1 MKKKINKSSAKRLI
15 VILSLSLAILIAAG
29 AFSYAWIRNY
39 MDAGNVSVETGKMLY
54 KVTAYKVSNGVVS
67 STVLFDT
74 DDPVDA
80 KRAEEN
86 TSLQKPIILDKSLI
100 KVDVE
105 AEEEI
110 FFIIEKYAGSI
121 DFDVA
126 LSFDNDGLNG
136 GTEKDF
142 EYVGQLNYALEDDSD
157 AVVNAINAND
167 IQSYLTTHAENG
179 GKVENLGTIWN
190 TMEKTSLSGEQKY
203 ASIRLKIGKNI
214 GALSADSENNKFP
227 FKVELCVAQKGALP
241 SDLKTDTFYTDDLN
255 TFKQALQEYGSGDE
269 IYVTQDIEYIGDLVF
284 TRPCKLI
291 LIRSTLTVKGNLIY
305 SYMYG
310 GKFTINTVSDGH
322 IKIEKND
329 INEGEA
335 SGGNFQIDLPDTTI
349 EIEGAN
355 NAAEGKADIYVEGR
369 FTANASKAEGEGI
382 LFKGARICEKGSTNL
397 KPVLINGSSRIY
409 VSNRTRIGAL
419 TANFYCRKLILENN
433 GYIENVDLHAME
445 QDVTLLSSPCILIDN
460 AGMLGNDIIKLPKW
474 SKKFIDSEKDNL
486 SPNDNTQIISNKGSS
501 TIRAVADGH
510 DIGDPI
516 EVVNAGDYFYSN
528 GNKGGDGFRDDIEY
542 MLREQFVEAVNGDKS
557 NIIIHYEAPSPI
569 VLRDYPELSELGNL
583 QSFVEF
589 YAKNGEINAANA
601 LTKVTIICY
610 GNQTLSAT
618 DYSFIKTMTALT
630 ELDLSDAES
639 FNKAVPNNAFN
650 GMKTLT
656 KVTMSESDT
665 QWGQNIFT
673 GTGVDEIT
681 FPQSLTKLDNP
692 VNTYNNVTSEKV
704 LDGIKYVRT
713 SISLVSGLHKN
724 SSNGQYFFTPD
735 TYTRDAYVAY
745 YTNGGADWRA
755 KFFIDNGAIRYGEF
769 FLRYDPNAPDSERF
783 CEVVAFTGGYVMDAK
798 NNKTFVAWTD
808 DAYQNYQFDFNRIA
822 IDNKLYTI
830 TSYDP
835 YALYD
840 KLKSE
845 NAFNLVLENNVAY
858 IGEYAFASSNNTNSS
873 LGLVSVDIKGNPQ
886 IMGYAFAYNDV
897 LENFRA
903 ENLTTL
909 KGGYNL
915 SNNDSLEKVYMPKL
929 SVVEGGGD
937 ISTCKALKDVDIG
950 VIEKTET
957 NKTFYTSDDSYSY
970 ARFYIHTE
978 NAGAPSS
985 YTSAL
990 AADYRHIFVKKSYAD
1005 LYKVTTTYTG
1015 LTEMK
1020 ENGINSLIAADVN
1033 GNSLEEGEELAY
1045 YYVLDGNNAH
1055 LVACLLKTID
1065 KTGEDY
1071 TTIEKLGG
1079 YPVTYIGSAAYHFT
1093 AMKAQNITIPDGI
1106 NKVGDYAFDSSKA
1119 SFRKYC
1125 ITLDLADIEIAGKN
1139 AFYYTDMVRVV
1150 GDKLEEV
1157 GENTFSYNRNL
1168 VVVNLPNL
1176 SRSRP
1181 AGSIVTIPRV
1191 FEWCDNLRVAYIGW
1205 SENIAYDN
1213 AYSRAKNY
1221 IRFMNFVSGDTVIS
1235 PPSVNTVVN
1244 SGAPQ
1249 VKNTFL
1255 NNFVNSDTSFSNIC
1269 FSNYYD
1275 YPIDLE
1281 GMTTTIRLP
1290 GYIYLDK
1297 GNSEVELFSVSPDI
1311 ERFWNCKID
1320 ANGERN
1326 YYSPGVLYA
1335 DGAGYTTENNGTD
1348 PVFTVT
1354 SLGKHAYGVASISG
1368 IDTFVVADSIE
1379 IINDYALSGSA
1390 YLNGSTTLISLQNVN
1405 CLDLANAVELGSNAC
1420 YGNNI
1425 EYLKAN
1431 NIQKIGHYAFANCKK
1446 LRVVY
1451 LPLLDSMSGAYTF
1464 RYCESL
1470 TEVTFGSKLKNIA
1483 NNAFDG
1489 CTSLKTLTLLNS
1501 EDVVTVG
1508 ADNSSSLTSATIAA
1522 NVTVRVPMLVYSRY
1536 EEKYGKNGF
1545 GQIPFKNFEKFG
1557 MAVEDGEINYYLNV
1571 ISETDKTAYID
1582 YFNGELPTNVTLPDT
1597 LNGYKIVSVSAK
1609 AMSALVD
1616 VESVTLPKYMEY
1628 LNFTTADISDT
1639 VKTLVIDSNNTKFM
1653 TVDGVLYTKDGKTLL
1668 VYPMAKSGTSF
1679 AVDSGVTEIA
1689 YRAFYGAKN
1698 LQTVEFAS
1706 NAVVTI
1712 RDNAFEKCTVL
1723 KTIKFN
1729 NSTEST
1735 FAGNNILLGA
1745 NVNLKID
1752 VPDAAISEYKAK
1764 VLIDYSIL
1772 DRFI

>member
-157 AVVNAINAND
+157 AVVNADNADD
-167 IQSYLTTHAENG
+167 IQSYLATHAEND

-241 SDLKTDTFYTDDLN
+241 SDLKTDTFYADDLN

-284 TRPCKLI
+284 TRPCKLV

-382 LFKGARICEKGSTNL
+382 LFKGARICDKGSTNL

-433 GYIENVDLHAME
+433 GYIENVDLCAME

-610 GNQTLSAT
+610 GNQTLSTT

-639 FNKAVPNNAFN
+639 FNKAVPNNAFK
-650 GMKTLT
+650 GMTALT

-692 VNTYNNVTSEKV
+692 KVGNTITGERV

-713 SISLVSGLHKN
+713 SISLVSGLHQN

-735 TYTRDAYVAY
+735 SYTRDAYVAY
-745 YTNGGADWRA
+745 YSNGGADWRA

-769 FLRYDPNAPDSERF
+769 FLRYDPNASDAERF
-783 CEVVAFTGGYVMDAK
+783 CEVVAFTGGYVLDA
-798 NNKTFVAWTD
+798 NNSKTFIAWTD
-808 DAYQNYQFDFNRIA
+808 DAYQDYQFDFNRIE

-845 NAFNLVLENNVAY
+845 NAFNLVLESNVAY

-897 LENFRA
+897 LETFRA

-957 NKTFYTSDDSYSY
+957 NKTFYTSNDSYSY

-978 NAGAPSS
+978 NAGVSS
-985 YTSAL
+985 TYTSAL

-1005 LYKVTTTYTG
+1005 LYKVTSTYTG
-1015 LTEMK
+1015 LTEMG
-1020 ENGINSLIAADVN
+1020 ENSLDSLIAADVN
-1033 GNSLEEGEELAY
+1033 GNSLEDGEELAY

-1093 AMKAQNITIPDGI
+1093 SMKAQNITIPDGI
-1106 NKVGDYAFDSSKA
+1106 DKIGDYSFDSNK
-1119 SFRKYC
+1119 FKKYC
-1125 ITLDLADIEIAGKN
+1125 ITLDLSDIEIAGKS
-1139 AFYYTDMVRVV
+1139 AFYYMDMVRVV

-1157 GENTFSYNRNL
+1157 GKDTFSYNQNL
-1168 VVVNLPNL
+1168 VVANLPNL

-1181 AGSIVTIPRV
+1181 ASSSDTPQTV
-1191 FEWCDNLRVAYIGW
+1191 FVRCTSLRIAYIGW
-1205 SENIAYDN
+1205 SENISYDD

-1221 IRFMNFVSGDTVIS
+1221 IRFMNFVSGDAVIS

-1244 SGAPQ
+1244 SGAPK
-1249 VKNTFL
+1249 VKTNFY
-1255 NNFVNSDTSFSNIC
+1255 NNFANSDTSFSNIY

-1275 YPIDLE
+1275 YPIKIDD
-1281 GMTTTIRLP
+1281 MTATIRLP

-1297 GNSEVELFSVSPDI
+1297 GNSEVELFAVSPDI
-1311 ERFWNCKID
+1311 ERFWNYKID
-1320 ANGERN
+1320 ENGERN
-1326 YYSPGVLYA
+1326 YYSPGALYA
-1335 DGAGYTTENNGTD
+1335 DEAGYTTENNGTD

-1354 SLGKHAYGVASISG
+1354 SLGNHAYGAVSISRVDNF
-1368 IDTFVVADSIE
+1368 IIADSVTT
-1379 IINDYALSGSA
+1379 INNRALKGSA
-1390 YLNGSTTLISLQNVN
+1390 YWSSSTIITTLQDVK
-1405 CLDLANAVELGSNAC
+1405 CLDLANATFLGDNAC
-1420 YGNNI
+1420 AESSIKQVKAKNLQTVGGN
-1425 EYLKAN
+1425 
-1431 NIQKIGHYAFANCKK
+1431 AFSECRS
-1446 LRVVY
+1446 LEEIY
-1451 LPLLDSMSGAYTF
+1451 LPALTSITSSGAF
-1464 RYCESL
+1464 RYCTSL
-1470 TEVTFGSKLKNIA
+1470 TEVTFGEGLKKIPNDTF
-1483 NNAFDG
+1483 NNCSA
-1489 CTSLKTLTLLNS
+1489 LKKLTLLNS

-1508 ADNSSSLTSATIAA
+1508 ADNSSSSLTSAEIAA
-1522 NVTVRVPMLVYSRY
+1522 NVIVRVPASVYDQY
-1536 EEKYGKNGF
+1536 KGKYTSNNGF
-1545 GQIPFKNFEKFG
+1545 GRIPLENFEKFG

-1582 YFNGELPTNVTLPDT
+1582 YFNGELPTNVTFPDT
-1597 LNGYKIVSVSAK
+1597 LNGYKIVSVSAT

-1639 VKTLVIDSNNTKFM
+1639 VKTLVIDSSNTKFM

-1679 AVDSGVTEIA
+1679 AVGSGVTEIA

-1752 VPDAAISEYKAK
+1752 VPDAAISKYKAK